1 MWVGRFSLMS
11 LGVLLFWLSSSA
23 SLAQFDS
30 GQIAGFIY
38 ERRTSTD
45 ESGHY
50 TFPNFHAG
58 IYALSV
64 EGCADEC

>member
-30 GQIAGFIY
+30 GQIRKSSKKY
-38 ERRTSTD
+38 S
-45 ESGHY
+45 
-50 TFPNFHAG
+50 
-58 IYALSV
+58 YAMQMPT
-64 EGCADEC
+64 